1 MRRRQKKYLP
11 GWVLVGLACS
21 CAVASAQDGNNVLV
35 AVEVTSPI
43 SQRIAAHYVRTR
55 RIPAENVVELRTG
68 ATDEVTRTQ
77 YEELIEG
84 PIAAWIR
91 RHAMHDRIFYIVLA
105 KGLPL
110 RISGSGGR
118 AGTSASVDSELALLY
133 RKLVGTKIAIVGPLP
148 NPYFESVA
156 SPTTYRGLFS
166 HADEDIYLVSR
177 LDGFTEADAIAL
189 IDRGTAAIPNG
200 DFVLDSKGKSSE
212 GKSSA
217 QGRSSSETPELWL
230 KATAD
235 ALAAAGLRER
245 VFLES
250 TPGSVPERTNVL
262 GYASWG
268 SNDPSIRTRRLG
280 LGFVP
285 GALATMF
292 VSTGAR
298 TFEPPPDTWKPG
310 AASYRGSPQSLIA
323 DLVREGVTGVAGYV
337 GEPFLDG
344 TIRPDILFPAYVG
357 GLNLIEAYY
366 AAMPYLSWQTVVVGD
381 PLCAPFRL
389 KTLPPEQ
396 TAPDLE
402 TETELPKYFSA
413 RRLAVLMAD
422 GASSDVGKL
431 LLKAEARQ
439 SRGDQA
445 GAIVALETATDR
457 EPRLTAAHLMLA
469 VLYEQVN
476 DYDRAIERYR
486 RVLALVPK
494 EPVSLNNLAYALAVH
509 KNAPEEALPIA
520 QQAYEASGGTA
531 SSADTLGWVYYLLGK
546 HDEAEKLLDEG
557 ASRAP
562 GNAEIQLH
570 LAHNLAALGRGDAAR
585 AALAKSL
592 QLDMAL
598 AARDDVKKLRAQLGA
613 R

>member
-1 MRRRQKKYLP
+1 MMRPRQKKCLL
-11 GWVLVGLACS
+11 GWVMAGLAWS
-21 CAVASAQDGNNVLV
+21 SVAASAQDGSNVLV
-35 AVEVTSPI
+35 AVEVTNPMSE
-43 SQRIAAHYVRTR
+43 RIAARYVRAR
-55 RIPAENVVELRTG
+55 RIPAENVVALRTG
-68 ATDEVTRTQ
+68 ATEEVTRAQ
-77 YEELIEG
+77 YEEQIEG

-91 RHAMHDRIFYIVLA
+91 RHAIHDRIFYIVLT
-105 KGLPL
+105 KGIPL
-110 RISGSGGR
+110 RISGSVGR
-118 AGTSASVDSELALLY
+118 AGTAASVDSELTLLY
-133 RKLVGTKIAIVGPLP
+133 RKLVGTRVAVVGPQP
-148 NPYFESVA
+148 NPFHASVGA
-156 SPTTYRGLFS
+156 TAFRGLFS
-166 HADEDIYLVSR
+166 HADQDIYLVSR
-177 LDGFTEADAIAL
+177 LDGFSEPDVIAL
-189 IDRGTAAIPNG
+189 IDRGSAAIANG
-200 DFVLDSKGKSSE
+200 DFVLDSKGKSS
-212 GKSSA
+212 A
-217 QGRSSSETPELWL
+217 ETPELWL

-235 ALAAAGLRER
+235 ALVAAGLSER
-245 VFLES
+245 VLLES
-250 TPGSVPERTNVL
+250 TPDSVPGRKNVL

-268 SNDPSIRTRRLG
+268 SNDPSIRTRRFG

-292 VSTGAR
+292 VSAGAR

-310 AASYRGSPQSLIA
+310 AAQDIQSSYRGSPQSLVA
-323 DLVREGVTGVAGYV
+323 DLVREGVTGVSGYV

-344 TIRPDILFPAYVG
+344 TIRPDILFPAYVS
-357 GLNLIEAYY
+357 GLNLVEAFY

-402 TETELPKYFSA
+402 SETELPKYFSA

-422 GASSDVGKL
+422 GATSEVGKL

-439 SRGDQA
+439 SRGDKA

-469 VLYEQVN
+469 GLYEEVN

-486 RVLALVPK
+486 RVLAAAPK

-509 KNAPEEALPIA
+509 KNAPAEALPIA
-520 QQAYEASGGTA
+520 QQAYEASGGAA
-531 SSADTLGWVYYLLGK
+531 SSADTLGWIYYLLGRYE
-546 HDEAEKLLDEG
+546 EAEKFLDEG

-562 GNAEIQLH
+562 GNAEIRLH
-570 LAHNLAALGRGDAAR
+570 LAHNLAALGRDDAAR

-598 AARDDVKKLRAQLGA
+598 ATRDDVKKLRAQLGA

>member
-1 MRRRQKKYLP
+1 MRPRQKEYLL
-11 GWVLVGLACS
+11 GWVMAGLLCS

-35 AVEVTSPI
+35 AVEVTNPMSE
-43 SQRIAAHYVRTR
+43 RIAAHYVRAR
-55 RIPAENVVELRTG
+55 RIPAENVVALRTG
-68 ATDEVTRTQ
+68 ATDEVTRAQ
-77 YEELIEG
+77 YEATIEG
-84 PIAAWIR
+84 PIGAWIR
-91 RHAMHDRIFYIVLA
+91 RHAMHDRIFYIVLT

-133 RKLVGTKIAIVGPLP
+133 RKLVGTRIPVVGPLP

-177 LDGFTEADAIAL
+177 LDGFTEADAVAL
-189 IDRGTAAIPNG
+189 IDRGSAAIPNG
-200 DFVLDSKGKSSE
+200 DFVLDSKGQ
-212 GKSSA
+212 SSA
-217 QGRSSSETPELWL
+217 ETPELWL

-235 ALAAAGLRER
+235 ALAAAGLNER
-245 VFLES
+245 VVVES
-250 TPGSVPERTNVL
+250 TPSSVLGRRNVL

-292 VSTGAR
+292 VSAGAR
-298 TFEPPPDTWKPG
+298 TFEPPPDTWTPG
-310 AASYRGSPQSLIA
+310 AARDLRSSYRGSSQSLIA
-323 DLVREGVTGVAGYV
+323 DLVRDGVTGVAGYV

-344 TIRPDILFPAYVG
+344 TIRPDILFPAYVSG
-357 GLNLIEAYY
+357 FNLIEAFY
-366 AAMPYLSWQTVVVGD
+366 AAMPYLSWQSVVVGD
-381 PLCAPFRL
+381 PLCAPFRS
-389 KTLPPEQ
+389 KPLPPEQ

-422 GASSDVGKL
+422 GASSEVGKL

-439 SRGDQA
+439 SRGDKA

-457 EPRLTAAHLMLA
+457 EPRLTASHLMLA
-469 VLYEQVN
+469 VLYEDVN

-486 RVLALVPK
+486 RVLALAPK

-509 KNAPEEALPIA
+509 KNAPAEALPIG

-531 SSADTLGWVYYLLGK
+531 SSADTLGWIYYLLGK
-546 HDEAEKLLDEG
+546 HDEAEKLLDD
-557 ASRAP
+557 AVSRAP

-570 LAHNLAALGRGDAAR
+570 LAHNLAALGRDDAAR

-598 AARDDVKKLRAQLGA
+598 ATRDDVKKLRAQLGA